1 MAFIIDIYKKNRE
14 IINYI
19 IVGVLTTVV
28 SLVSYYGCVFTFL
41 NPNDPIQLQMANV
54 ISWILAVTFAYI
66 TNRKYVFE
74 SNNKN
79 KWFELLAFYGAR
91 ITTLLLE
98 MINMFILVT
107 VIGINDKISKLI
119 VQVIVMIV
127 NYLLSKFGVFRKKNN

>member
-54 ISWILAVTFAYI
+54 ISWILAVTFAYN

-74 SNNKN
+74 SNKN

-119 VQVIVMIV
+119 VQIIVMIV
-127 NYLLSKFGVFRKKNN
+127 NYLLSKFWVFRKKNN